1 MSNRKQRRAAM
12 KNGKRPGENYADVL
26 AKKKLIKETVEKT
39 VNDKAAKI
47 EGDIKGQ
54 RVIWMSVIALQR
66 AFGFGNVRSQRFL
79 SELEDVSIEFE
90 ADAKKNGAVVAVAH
104 LMEQAGK
111 ATGVPFTPVWEDEMR
126 EARLENQ
133 ANGVFFEADDPD
145 QL

>member
-12 KNGKRPGENYADVL
+12 KHSKRPGENYADIL

-39 VNDKAAKI
+39 VNEKATKI

-54 RVIWMSVIALQR
+54 RVIWMSILALQR
-66 AFGFGNVRSQRFL
+66 AFGFGCVRNQRFL
-79 SELEDVSIEFE
+79 SVLEEVSIEFE
-90 ADAKKNGAVVAVAH
+90 ADAKKHGAEVAVAH

-111 ATGVPFTPVWEDEMR
+111 ASGIQFTPVWEDEMR
-126 EARLENQ
+126 DARLENQ

-145 QL
+145 KL